1 MLEYWSYTTVP
12 VKHIKLYKL
21 NYSHFKL
28 SSLKELTTELTKN
41 FNQLPITIFTV
52 RNLVFM
58 VTFQTKSDQENKTA
72 EQIDFH
78 LFDPSQN
85 SLKLIQEN
93 QHFHGPIGIPDCLD
107 CQLISLS
114 FYK

>member
-1 MLEYWSYTTVP
+1 MT
-12 VKHIKLYKL
+12 HIKLYKL
-21 NYSHFKL
+21 NFSHLEL
-28 SSLKELTTELTKN
+28 SSLNELTAKLTKN
-41 FNQLPITIFTV
+41 FNNLPITIFTM

-58 VTFQTKSDQENKTA
+58 VTFQTKSGQGNKTA

-85 SLKLIQEN
+85 SLTLIQEN
-93 QHFHGPIGIPDCLD
+93 QHFHGPIGIPECLD
-107 CQLISLS
+107 CQLISLA